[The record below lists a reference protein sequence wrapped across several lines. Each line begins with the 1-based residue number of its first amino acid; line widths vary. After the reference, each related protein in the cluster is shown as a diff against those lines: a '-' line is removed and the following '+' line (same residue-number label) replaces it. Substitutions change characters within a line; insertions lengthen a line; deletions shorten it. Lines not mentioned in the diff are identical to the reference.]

1 MERRRR
7 LIALVALLLAVAGLV
22 GRIAAEGDAGAVVAG
37 LERWLAGTKDLE
49 GGFRQSL
56 ISGALGAGVEER
68 GKVYVKRPGNM
79 RWDYREPERKT
90 AIVSGDRTWL
100 YIAEERELT
109 LGRLE
114 EQGRL
119 LPALLAGE
127 QPISEL
133 FDARLLEPA
142 QDGSPRL
149 ELRPRGAEED
159 FEHVV
164 VELRA
169 KDFAI
174 RSAEV
179 QDAAG
184 NRMLYAFSDL
194 RRNHGLPDG
203 MFRFEP
209 PPGTSVLGEH

>member
-7 LIALVALLLAVAGLV
+7 PIALAALLLAGACLG
-22 GRIAAEGDAGAVVAG
+22 GRAAAAGDAGAVVAG

-127 QPISEL
+127 RPISEL
-133 FDARLLEPA
+133 FDTRLLEPA
-142 QDGSPRL
+142 RDGSPRL
-149 ELRPRGAEED
+149 ERRPRDAAED

-164 VELRA
+164 VEVRA